1 MEDEDEI
8 NIKVQLNEDKNEN
21 LSILTYFNPNSSNF
35 FKEGDYYIWK
45 PTLKEKEF
53 IIDAFRLIINS
64 NSEKNEGENIFKF
77 SDKISEINKQSEEI
91 NNLHSG
97 SNETNEEEIIKNQ
110 EKTTSKHENIINE
123 TVKKN
128 KIKENKLFEDERERK
143 IEKILRDNKKI
154 EY

>member
-8 NIKVQLNEDKNEN
+8 NIKLELSKDKNQN

-77 SDKISEINKQSEEI
+77 SDKISEINKQSKEI

>member
-8 NIKVQLNEDKNEN
+8 NIKLELNKYKNQN

-64 NSEKNEGENIFKF
+64 NSEKNEVENIFKF
-77 SDKISEINKQSEEI
+77 SDKISGVNEESKKI

-97 SNETNEEEIIKNQ
+97 SNETNDEEIIQHCKRYLPTLKVPK
-110 EKTTSKHENIINE
+110 EIKIVKFIPKTHSGKLLRKELR
-123 TVKKN
+123 N
-128 KIKENKLFEDERERK
+128 KISNK
-143 IEKILRDNKKI
+143 
-154 EY
+154 